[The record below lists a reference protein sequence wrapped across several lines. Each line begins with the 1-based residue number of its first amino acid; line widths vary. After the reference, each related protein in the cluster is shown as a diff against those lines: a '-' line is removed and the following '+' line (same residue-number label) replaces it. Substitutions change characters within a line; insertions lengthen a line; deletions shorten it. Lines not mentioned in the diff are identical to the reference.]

1 MSQRIV
7 SASSTTSRRIFAA
20 TLALSLVGSSLTG
33 PAALAL
39 SNKKA
44 GFQLPTCQK
53 LGEAAGP
60 TAATEPTLKP
70 TKIDL
75 TPLTLDSGNQTAAQP
90 QESQAGDQGANA
102 ADAGVMK
109 AVIST
114 TTFVPKGPATP
125 TMRPELGSTSI
136 SRPSTSGLNDRQQ
149 EKGATQYKQVN
160 VMPLALIPTEDETQ
174 KQLDTIQEA
183 EKTQL
188 TELWES
194 TLTRSPD
201 IQFVVQK
208 LMPTSNRG
216 HATTIMMRM
225 LSSALFGAMGAAQ
238 MIAPNQGT
246 YMLNSMGA
254 QMISQLLGMQ
264 ESKRAKAQRLS
275 QTEAIMLYDLVR
287 RNADKLVEQYR
298 QYKTN
303 IKMLDHAATDFQDL
317 QNILTDA
324 RKTTTKPQEIMEM
337 EYTLRKMQRDVEK
350 VQDELKRFRQ
360 SLVDLAGS
368 EAVAKLD
375 THLQEEKG
383 QLQELPQVAAPV
395 PASESVPA
403 ETEGMAPKDNKA
415 LAEQPNKQ
423 QL

>member
-20 TLALSLVGSSLTG
+20 TLALSLVGSLLSG
-33 PAALAL
+33 PAVLAL

-53 LGEAAGP
+53 LGDAAGP
-60 TAATEPTLKP
+60 STAAEPALKP

-75 TPLTLDSGNQTAAQP
+75 TPLTLDSGNQTAAAQP
-90 QESQAGDQGANA
+90 QESQGDQGANA

-114 TTFVPKGPATP
+114 TTFVPKGPASP
-125 TMRPELGSTSI
+125 TSRPDLKSTSI
-136 SRPSTSGLNDRQQ
+136 ARPSTSGINDKQQ
-149 EKGATQYKQVN
+149 EKGATAYQQVN

-174 KQLDTIQEA
+174 KQLDTVQEA

-264 ESKRAKAQRLS
+264 ESKHAKAQRLS

-360 SLVDLAGS
+360 CLVDLAGAD
-368 EAVAKLD
+368 AVAKLD
-375 THLQEEKG
+375 AHLQEEKG
-383 QLQELPQVAAPV
+383 QLQELPQVASPAV
-395 PASESVPA
+395 PTPA
-403 ETEGMAPKDNKA
+403 EISPPSSETTMPPEQLAGQNK
-415 LAEQPNKQ
+415 P